1 MPFGA
6 QTDKSM
12 RPSIIFCSISI
23 LSKSPQVLYLTLKS
37 FHDIMRI
44 FVYNGLLAIQVDRKI
59 Q

>member
-1 MPFGA
+1 MGRLQPN
-6 QTDKSM
+6 
-12 RPSIIFCSISI
+12 